1 VTVVLGASLALFCTL
16 GFINAFGVFL
26 DYYHQTL
33 LSNKSP
39 FDISWI
45 GSFATFVLMLG
56 APVAGVLVDKTGPMV
71 RDRSFGEKKWR

>member
-1 VTVVLGASLALFCTL
+1 MAILGASLSLFCTL

-26 DYYHQTL
+26 DYYHRTL
-33 LSNKSP
+33 LSHKSA

-56 APVAGVLVDKTGPMV
+56 APVAGVLVDRTGPV
-71 RDRSFGEKKWR
+71 VCNRNFG

>member
-1 VTVVLGASLALFCTL
+1 MVILGASLSLFCTL

-26 DYYHQTL
+26 DYYHRTL
-33 LSNKSP
+33 LSNKST

-56 APVAGVLVDKTGPMV
+56 APVAGVLVDKTGPVV
-71 RDRSFGEKKWR
+71 RDRSQKL